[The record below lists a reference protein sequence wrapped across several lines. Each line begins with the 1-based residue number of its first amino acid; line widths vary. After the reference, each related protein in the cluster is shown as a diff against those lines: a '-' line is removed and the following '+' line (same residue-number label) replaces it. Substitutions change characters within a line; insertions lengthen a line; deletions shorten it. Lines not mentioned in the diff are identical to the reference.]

1 MTYTMDAS
9 VSGQLGT
16 LLHDQITG
24 SYGMIII
31 AVGIAG
37 GLWVTYKLVN
47 RLFSAFHWFDEE
59 PTYSQK
65 EAEQFDV
72 RYNETL
78 TSHEGDPFI
87 AQRAEL
93 AEKVRL
99 GELREQLNAGKMSI
113 EDYRDLA
120 NNKPIG
126 FFRQKEEAQG
136 EALVK

>member
-65 EAEQFDV
+65 EALDNMSKAEQFDV

-78 TSHEGDPFI
+78 

>member
-78 TSHEGDPFI
+78 